1 MSSIELV
8 GNWWGHMDH
17 NEKWH
22 SNEAF
27 AGNRVGMLTK
37 FYNNSGKVIKYITFF
52 YTPYNRV
59 NDIVIDTIN
68 RSVSSG
74 KLVGPIEP
82 ESISE
87 VCFDNIWVT
96 SVISRVELSKIYVE
110 YMDGTDETILDTD
123 LVKVFS
129 ENISY
134 ISTRYI
140 NGKVN
145 PFSFLFFWEENKFN
159 KNSSFYQK
167 YEKELIKAAEAEKQ
181 EEEREKERKKQE
193 EADRAKR
200 AEERKK
206 QEEER
211 KKQEEERKKQE
222 LERRQKEAAKQ
233 RKKVLI
239 SFVAIAL
246 IIVVG
251 VVFTTIKNN
260 NEKYDISNVI
270 VEARE
275 FYTDSPI
282 GNTLNISIETVIS
295 NNCGFDI
302 EKIEGYLSIYDT
314 NNNVLYEGAFQCE
327 ESISS
332 GNGCWWT
339 YEFNLKADSAAN
351 ATKIATSNSLMFDFV
366 VTDVYFANGTHK
378 SSK

>member
-1 MSSIELV
+1 MSSIELL

-17 NEKWH
+17 NKTWH

-27 AGNRVGMLTK
+27 MGNRVGMLTK

-52 YTPYNRV
+52 YTPYNQV
-59 NDIVIDTIN
+59 NDVVIDTIN
-68 RSVSSG
+68 KSVSSG

-82 ESISE
+82 ESIGE

-110 YMDGTDETILDTD
+110 YMDGTDETILGTD
-123 LVKVFS
+123 LVNVFS
-129 ENISY
+129 KNVSY
-134 ISTRYI
+134 IYTWNI

-145 PFSFLFFWEENKFN
+145 PFSFLSFWENNEFN

-167 YEKELIKAAEAEKQ
+167 YEKELIKAAET
-181 EEEREKERKKQE
+181 KKQKDAE
-193 EADRAKR
+193 RA
-200 AEERKK
+200 K

-246 IIVVG
+246 IIAVG
-251 VVFTTIKNN
+251 VIFTTIKNN

-275 FYTDSPI
+275 FYTDSPV
-282 GNTLNISIETVIS
+282 GNTLNISIETVVS

-302 EKIEGYLSIYDT
+302 EKIEGYLSIYDI

-351 ATKIATSNSLMFDFV
+351 ATKIATGNSLMFDFV